1 MIKFIILSY
10 IQILLLPGLIYCFYK
25 KKFDIFLI
33 FSLSI
38 FFNYLLITI
47 INLTSFEKNIL
58 FKTIIFIE
66 IIVLIYLCLK
76 QTVNKNYYNLRLNI
90 NVLDI
95 FLILIFLLLLIKFSQ
110 YYKPFFGSLFQEG
123 DVLLSWNE
131 WAYNIIGSTYTPEY
145 LVQNNFE
152 SKFYAEQSRSYYG
165 QLVPSIWSIFYLL
178 TNMTDITNFPKFLN
192 FIFSVFSILLLIK
205 YFLKTKN
212 IFYFFLFVLLIF
224 LFFKEHAYFVYSGL
238 VDAPM
243 AIFIFLSLMHII
255 KLESVNINKINVG
268 IVFAIIAS
276 NIKLSALY
284 YSVIFLPFYLYCN
297 YFDEYKYKIFYYI
310 LFLIFFSLWWPFYQ
324 YFFFDINVFVN
335 NNLNYLDSIS
345 VNNISDGI
353 NRISILFGG
362 KFKLILVFI
371 FFLISI
377 FIKRINVISIFLILP
392 YIIIWYNFTSY
403 DVRNILLV
411 IPLICLLISYL
422 LSKINIKPPK
432 IAQKKIITFENKIN
446 KKITNN
452 ITILILIFT
461 SFLILV
467 FEQPIE
473 KSFREDI
480 SKKKINIKSPFINHH
495 ILNNLNEIDNII
507 TDYVFLKFV
516 LNSEQSKK
524 IKLCNMF
531 QKKNFYHCNFNEME
545 NNLVVTYYDDNLLKI
560 AREVYVLKLIRNF
573 DKIKIYSI
581 IKEYEK
587 KYLKTKLSF

>member
-10 IQILLLPGLIYCFYK
+10 IQILILPGLIYCFHK

-38 FFNYLLITI
+38 FLNYLLVTI
-47 INLTSFEKNIL
+47 INLTLFEKNIL
-58 FKTIIFIE
+58 FKIIIFIE
-66 IIVLIYLCLK
+66 LIILIYLSFK
-76 QTVNKNYYNLRLNI
+76 QTVKKNYYNLRLNI

-95 FLILIFLLLLIKFSQ
+95 FLILIFLALLIKFSQ

-145 LVQNNFE
+145 LIQNNFE

-165 QLVPSIWSIFYLL
+165 QLVPSMWSIFYLL

-192 FIFSVFSILLLIK
+192 FIFSVFSILLLIQ

-224 LFFKEHAYFVYSGL
+224 FFFKEHAYFVYSGL

-243 AIFIFLSLMHII
+243 AIFIFLSLIHII
-255 KLESVNINKINVG
+255 KLESVNKNKINVG
-268 IVFAIIAS
+268 IVFAIVAS

-284 YSVIFLPFYLYCN
+284 YSVVFLPFYLYFY
-297 YFDEYKYKIFYYI
+297 YFDEHKYKIFYYI
-310 LFLIFFSLWWPFYQ
+310 FLLVFFSLWWPFYQ

-353 NRISILFGG
+353 DRISTLFGSH
-362 KFKLILVFI
+362 FKLILVSI

-377 FIKRINVISIFLILP
+377 FVKKINVISVFLILP

-403 DVRNILLV
+403 DIRNLLLIV
-411 IPLICLLISYL
+411 PLICLLISYL
-422 LSKINIKPPK
+422 LSKINVRFPK
-432 IAQKKIITFENKIN
+432 IAQKNIVTFDNKIN
-446 KKITNN
+446 KKITKN
-452 ITILILIFT
+452 ITILILIFI
-461 SFLILV
+461 SFLILM

-473 KSFREDI
+473 KSFKKDI
-480 SKKKINIKSPFINHH
+480 SNKKINIKNPLINQY
-495 ILNNLNEIDNII
+495 ILDNLDEIDNII
-507 TDYVFLKFV
+507 TDYVYLKFV
-516 LNSEQSKK
+516 LNLEQSKK
-524 IKLCNMF
+524 VKLCNMF
-531 QKKNFYHCNFNEME
+531 QKNNFYHCNFNEME
-545 NNLVVTYYDDNLLKI
+545 NNLVVTYYGDNLFNI

-573 DKIKIYSI
+573 DKIKVYSI
-581 IKEYEK
+581 IKKYEK
-587 KYLKTKLSF
+587 NT